1 MEEQGLFGK
10 YDIGAVLEQR
20 SEAML
25 NEISSYDADS
35 LLNTSSEDLTA
46 FFAENYRIDVPKL
59 DRDGTKVESSE
70 IRIDVS
76 QDHYRHF
83 IDKGPHFVPAMRVV
97 HHVPFSGD
105 GQVFFIHPTTW
116 GFSSPR
122 AAVGNNELQL
132 VQEAEQLNDAEVI
145 ASFDAVLESIETN
158 LDRLRSSI
166 DPFNAGLIAT
176 ARGHIESRRKHLL
189 DIRKLTE
196 SLGFPLMRVDTPPTI
211 QKKRIGL
218 ASPPKPSTGAY
229 APEPALDMKT
239 VEDILEV
246 MSYMAS
252 VMEKSPSAFTSMKEE
267 DLRTHFLVQLNGT
280 FQGMASGETF
290 NYTGKTDILIS
301 DAGKSMFIAECKFW
315 TGPAGFTD
323 TINQL
328 LGYLCWRDTK
338 AAIVLFNKEKD
349 FSAVLDQIPG
359 LCSGHV
365 CYEKTIS
372 QPSVSSFRFLFHSPQ
387 DRNRKIHLAVLAF
400 DVPRVPKEKA

>member
-10 YDIGAVLEQR
+10 YEIGAVLRQQ
-20 SEAML
+20 SEAMV

-35 LLNTSSEDLTA
+35 LLSTSPEDLAVFLATK
-46 FFAENYRIDVPKL
+46 YRINVPELSRDEISVESHEIQIDVT
-59 DRDGTKVESSE
+59 RDG
-70 IRIDVS
+70 
-76 QDHYRHF
+76 YRHF
-83 IDKGPHFVPAMRVV
+83 TDEGSHFVRGMRVI
-97 HHVPFSGD
+97 HHVPFLGD
-105 GQVFFIHPTTW
+105 TQSFFVRPTTW
-116 GFSSPR
+116 AFNTPR

-132 VQEAEQLNDAEVI
+132 VQEAEQLKDAEVI
-145 ASFDAVLESIETN
+145 ASFDAVLKSIETN
-158 LDRLRSSI
+158 LDRLRSSV
-166 DPFNAGLIAT
+166 DPFNADLIAT
-176 ARGHIESRRKHLL
+176 ARGQIESRRKYLL
-189 DIRKLTE
+189 DMRKLTE
-196 SLGFPLMRVDTPPTI
+196 SLGFPLRRVDTPPPI

-218 ASPPKPSTGAY
+218 ASPPKPSAGAY
-229 APEPALDMKT
+229 TPEPALDMKT
-239 VEDILEV
+239 FEDILEV
-246 MSYMAS
+246 MSYMAL

-280 FQGMASGETF
+280 FQGKASGETF

-301 DAGKSMFIAECKFW
+301 DAGKNMFIAECKFW
-315 TGPAGFTD
+315 TGAAGFTD

-328 LGYLCWRDTK
+328 LSYLCWRDTK

-400 DVPRVPKEKA
+400 DVPRAPKEKA

>member
-10 YDIGAVLEQR
+10 YEIGAVLRQQ

-35 LLNTSSEDLTA
+35 LLSTSPEDLAA
-46 FFAENYRIDVPKL
+46 FLATKYRINVPEL
-59 DRDGTKVESSE
+59 SRDEISVESHE
-70 IRIDVS
+70 IQIDVTH
-76 QDHYRHF
+76 DRYRHF
-83 IDKGPHFVPAMRVV
+83 TDEGPHFVRGMRVI
-97 HHVPFSGD
+97 HHVPFSGNT
-105 GQVFFIHPTTW
+105 QAFFVRPTTW
-116 GFSSPR
+116 AFNTPR
-122 AAVGNNELQL
+122 AAVDNNELQL
-132 VQEAEQLNDAEVI
+132 VQEAEQLKDAEVI
-145 ASFDAVLESIETN
+145 ASFDAVLKSIETD
-158 LDRLRSSI
+158 LDRLRSSV
-166 DPFNAGLIAT
+166 DPFNADLIAT
-176 ARGHIESRRKHLL
+176 ARGQIESRRKYLL
-189 DIRKLTE
+189 DMRKLTE
-196 SLGFPLMRVDTPPTI
+196 SLGFPLRRVDTPPPI
-211 QKKRIGL
+211 QKKRISL
-218 ASPPKPSTGAY
+218 ASPPKPSAGAY
-229 APEPALDMKT
+229 TPEPALDMKT
-239 VEDILEV
+239 FEDILEV
-246 MSYMAS
+246 MSYMAL

-280 FQGMASGETF
+280 FQGKASGETF

-338 AAIVLFNKEKD
+338 AAIVLFNKEKN

-400 DVPRVPKEKA
+400 DVPRAPKEKA